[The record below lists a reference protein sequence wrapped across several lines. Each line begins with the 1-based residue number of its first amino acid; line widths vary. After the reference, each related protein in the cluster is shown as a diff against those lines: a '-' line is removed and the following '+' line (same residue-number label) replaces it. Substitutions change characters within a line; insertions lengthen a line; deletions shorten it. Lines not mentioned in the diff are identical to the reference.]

1 MTTPRTRRRK
11 ADVGTVVTYLRVSTD
26 EQATSG
32 AGLDAQRSAVSGEIE
47 RRGWTLV
54 ETFADE
60 GVSGS
65 KAVDARPG
73 LVGAIEAIESGTAAI
88 LVVAKSDRLARNLRA
103 LLDVIDRVE
112 RAGGVVVAVDQT
124 IDTSTAAGR
133 FTTAIMGGVAELE
146 RSLISDRTKAALAV
160 RKAQGV
166 RLGRP
171 LSVPLTVVDRI
182 TAERAGG
189 ATWQRIADGLND
201 DGTPTGQGGSRW
213 FPNTVSRIH
222 KRASV
227 NRMDGTATAMGSV

>member
-1 MTTPRTRRRK
+1 MTAPRTRRRK
-11 ADVGTVVTYLRVSTD
+11 AVAGTVAAYVRVSTD
-26 EQATSG
+26 EQAMSG
-32 AGLDAQRSAVSGEIE
+32 AGLDAQRSAINGEIE
-47 RRGWTLV
+47 RRGWTHV

-60 GVSGS
+60 GASGS

-73 LVGAIEAIESGTAAI
+73 LVRALDAVESGAAAV

-112 RAGGVVVAVDQT
+112 RAGGVVVAVDGT
-124 IDTSTAAGR
+124 VDTSTAAGR
-133 FTTAIMGGVAELE
+133 FTTQIMGGVAELE
-146 RSLISDRTKAALAV
+146 RSMISDRTKAALAA

-171 LSVPLTVVDRI
+171 VSVLPATVNRI
-182 TAERAGG
+182 VAERASGL
-189 ATWQRIADGLND
+189 TWARIADGLNA

-222 KRASV
+222 KRTLSV
-227 NRMDGTATAMGSV
+227 